1 MAGTLLKIL
10 TLHKTWAMAWG
21 CLLSTLHALLMTKEN
36 MSWQD
41 SLDSFENKS
50 LFLIDLVG
58 ENDVIQNTN
67 DYL

>member
-1 MAGTLLKIL
+1 MV
-10 TLHKTWAMAWG
+10 WG
-21 CLLSTLHALLMTKEN
+21 FHSDLSTLHALLMTKEN